1 MAVFV
6 FSPATGQNLEEILS
20 CKTIFEEVSARARRS
35 VQKSMTFW
43 GGYGIL
49 NQRDFRRLRVETEE
63 TARDL
68 ALYLPAR
75 MPHKERSAMGGTL
88 HEG

>member
-1 MAVFV
+1 
-6 FSPATGQNLEEILS
+6 
-20 CKTIFEEVSARARRS
+20 
-35 VQKSMTFW
+35 MTFW